1 MAYFR
6 SEQTTQTLNLYCTFH
21 HSLMKYCLLL
31 LFFTASLSSIA
42 QQKAKVFN
50 LLIGTYTQPGK
61 SDGIY
66 VYTFNAATGEL
77 TEKAKVSG
85 VKNPSFLTISRD
97 KKYVYAV
104 NETREGNV
112 SAFRFD
118 SKSGTLSPLNSTTSG
133 GNGPCYISTD
143 GRNVY
148 VGNYGGGSLTAIPIK
163 SDGALSDQVQTIAHE
178 GKGVKSNQDKPHV
191 HAAVLSKDNR
201 YLFVPDLGTDKVNI
215 YQVTKNKEQ
224 ILAPANPAYV
234 SVDAGGGPRHF
245 TFDPSGR
252 NAFLIQEMTGVVT
265 AYTYA
270 DGKLSAKQSISLVP
284 SGFTGRV
291 DAADIHTSPDGKFV
305 YASLRGDINEIVA
318 LAIDRTGL
326 MSYAGRFSCGGKTPR
341 NFAIDPTGNF
351 LLVANQNSDDVIVY
365 KRDLKTGAL
374 HDTGHKISIGSPVC
388 LVFSSL

>member
-1 MAYFR
+1 
-6 SEQTTQTLNLYCTFH
+6 
-21 HSLMKYCLLL
+21 MKNCLLVI
-31 LFFTASLSSIA
+31 FIAAALSSLA
-42 QQKAKVFN
+42 QQKDKVFN

-66 VYTFNAATGEL
+66 VYTFNAATGAL
-77 TEKAKVSG
+77 TEKSKVTG

-97 KKYVYAV
+97 KKFVYAV

-118 SKSGTLSPLNSTTSG
+118 SKSGSLSPLNSTSSG

-143 GRNVY
+143 DRGRNVF
-148 VGNYGGGSLTAIPIK
+148 VGNYGGGSLSAIPIK
-163 SDGALSDQVQTIAHE
+163 PDGSLSDQIQTIPHE
-178 GKGVKSNQDKPHV
+178 GKSVKSNQDKPHV

-201 YLFVPDLGTDKVNI
+201 YLFAPDLGTDKVNI
-215 YQVTKNKEQ
+215 YQVTTNKEK
-224 ILAPANPAYV
+224 ILTPANPASV

-245 TFDPSGR
+245 TFDPSGK

-265 AYTYA
+265 AYTYS

-284 SGFTGRV
+284 SDFSGRV

-374 HDTGHKISIGSPVC
+374 HATDHRITIGSPVC
-388 LVFSSL
+388 LLFSSL